1 MNILVVDVGGT
12 QVKLFATAGPHS
24 ARFDSSPTL
33 TPEQLTTQVRD
44 LTRDW
49 PHDVVSIGIPGPV
62 DRRGVSG
69 EPGNLGDGWVAF
81 DFEQAFER
89 PVRVVND
96 AVLQALGAYHGG
108 RMLFLG
114 LGTGLGS
121 TLVSEHVVVP
131 LELGCIPIETGET
144 MADVV
149 GSDGRK
155 RLGQDQ
161 WLAKVQRV
169 IDVLKEATFADYVVL
184 GGGNSRHVDPL
195 PSDTQRGGNEDAFEG
210 GVRLWEDLVE
220 PHDRPSAKAW
230 RVVR

>member
-12 QVKLFATAGPHS
+12 QVKLFATNGLRS
-24 ARFDSSPTL
+24 AHFDSSPTL
-33 TPEQLTTQVRD
+33 TPEQLMTQAHV
-44 LTRDW
+44 LTRHW
-49 PHDVVSIGIPGPV
+49 TFDVVSIGIPGPV
-62 DRRGVSG
+62 DRRGVRG
-69 EPGNLGDGWVAF
+69 EPGNLGEGWIAF
-81 DFEQAFER
+81 DFERAFDR
-89 PVRVVND
+89 PVRLVND
-96 AVLQALGAYHGG
+96 AVMQALGAYHGG

-131 LELGCIPIETGET
+131 LELGCLPLDSSET

-155 RLGQDQ
+155 RHGQTR
-161 WLAKVQRV
+161 WLAYVQRA
-169 IDVLKEATFADYVVL
+169 IDVLKDATFADYVVL

-195 PSDTQRGGNEDAFEG
+195 PADTQRGGNEDAFEG
-210 GVRLWEDLVE
+210 GVRLWEEVIE
-220 PHDRPSAKAW
+220 PHDRPSAQAW

>member
-1 MNILVVDVGGT
+1 MDILIVDVGGT
-12 QVKLFATAGPHS
+12 QVKLFATNGSRS
-24 ARFDSSPTL
+24 ARFDSNPTL
-33 TPEQLTTQVRD
+33 TPEQLMTQTHA

-49 PHDVVSIGIPGPV
+49 NYEVVSIGIPGPV
-62 DRRGVSG
+62 DRRGIRG
-69 EPGNLGDGWVAF
+69 EPGNLGEGWIAF
-81 DFEQAFER
+81 DFEQAFDR

-131 LELGCIPIETGET
+131 LELGCLPIEAGET
-144 MADVV
+144 MADVL
-149 GSDGRK
+149 GAEGRE
-155 RLGQDQ
+155 RLGQEP
-161 WLAKVQRV
+161 WLKKVHHV
-169 IDVLKEATFADYVVL
+169 IGVLEDATSADYIVL
-184 GGGNSRHVDPL
+184 GGGNARHVDPL
-195 PSDTQRGGNEDAFEG
+195 PPDTQRGGNEDSFEG
-210 GVRLWEDLVE
+210 GVRLWEDVVE